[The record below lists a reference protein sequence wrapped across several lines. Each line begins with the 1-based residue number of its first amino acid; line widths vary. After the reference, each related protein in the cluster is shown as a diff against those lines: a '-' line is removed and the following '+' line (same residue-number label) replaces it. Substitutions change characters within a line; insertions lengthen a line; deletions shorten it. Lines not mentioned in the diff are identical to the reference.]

1 MKARATINLDS
12 DLADGLIA
20 PTGKDL
26 RSRPTAD
33 VRRVLPATPKAPTGL
48 T

>member
-1 MKARATINLDS
+1 MKARATIKLDS

-26 RSRPTAD
+26 QQ
-33 VRRVLPATPKAPTGL
+33 PAKPGH
-48 T
+48 